1 MRSVHKLDGVEL
13 IEGLRWFI
21 ALAETE
27 QVTAASDMLRI
38 SQPTLSRRLARL
50 ERDLGGELFHRHG
63 RRLELNDRGRVLLEH
78 ARRASAELS
87 AAQREIAAFDS
98 PDRGTVRLGFLHSFG
113 TWLIPQLL
121 RSYRQHRPQVS
132 FSLYQD
138 AARALVDRIV
148 DGRDDLA
155 FVSPRPRTAL
165 VRWAPVTHQRLAL
178 AVPADHPLAGLRTL
192 DLAAASNEAFIGM
205 HEDYGMRRIFD
216 ELCAEAGFVPNVVFE
231 SSELA
236 TIGGLVSAALGVAVM
251 PWQEPQAWPE
261 GVILVPLRG
270 AGRDIGLVWAGTR
283 ALPSAAE
290 RFLEFAAHA
299 RDHAQ
304 FPHVEAAKRPSSM
317 VTDV

>member
-1 MRSVHKLDGVEL
+1 MEL
-13 IEGLRWFI
+13 IDGLRWFI

-50 ERDLGGELFHRHG
+50 ERDLGVELFDRHG

-87 AAQREIAAFDS
+87 AAQHEIASFDS
-98 PDRGTVRLGFLHSFG
+98 PDRGTVRLSFLHSFG
-113 TWLIPQLL
+113 TWLIPRVL
-121 RSYRQHRPQVS
+121 RAYREQRPRVS
-132 FSLYQD
+132 FTLYQD
-138 AARALVDRIV
+138 AAQALVERVV

-165 VRWAPVTHQRLAL
+165 VRWEPITHQWLAL
-178 AVPADHPLAGLRTL
+178 AVPTGHPLGEGTSL
-192 DLAAASNEAFIGM
+192 DLAAAANESFIVM

-236 TIGGLVSAALGVAVM
+236 TIGGLVSASLGVAVM
-251 PWQEPQAWPE
+251 PWQEPHSWPD
-261 GVILVPLRG
+261 GVSLVPLRG
-270 AGRDIGLVWAGTR
+270 AGRDIGLVWATGRT
-283 ALPSAAE
+283 LPPAAE
-290 RFLEFAAHA
+290 RFLKFTTDSQAIEPGETA
-299 RDHAQ
+299 
-304 FPHVEAAKRPSSM
+304 PPK

>member
-1 MRSVHKLDGVEL
+1 MEPTEL
-13 IEGLRWFI
+13 TGGLRWFI

-50 ERDLGGELFHRHG
+50 ERDLGGELFDRHG

-78 ARRASAELS
+78 ARRAAAEL
-87 AAQREIAAFDS
+87 AAARREIAAFDS

-113 TWLIPQLL
+113 TWLVPQVL
-121 RSYRQHRPQVS
+121 RAYREHRPRVS
-132 FSLYQD
+132 FTLYQD
-138 AARALVDRIV
+138 AAQALVDRIV

-155 FVSPRPRTAL
+155 FVSPRPRTSL
-165 VRWAPVTHQRLAL
+165 VRWTPITHQRLAL
-178 AVPADHPLAGLRTL
+178 AVPVGHPLAGQRTL
-192 DLAAASNEAFIGM
+192 DLAAASGEPFIGM

-216 ELCAEAGFVPNVVFE
+216 ELCAEAGFVPDVVFE

-251 PWQEPQAWPE
+251 PWQERRAWPE
-261 GVILVPLRG
+261 GVVLVPLRG
-270 AGRDIGLVWAGTR
+270 AGRDIGLVWSGGRT
-283 ALPSAAE
+283 LPPAAA
-290 RFLEFAAHA
+290 RFLEFAAGSRHTKGT
-299 RDHAQ
+299 
-304 FPHVEAAKRPSSM
+304 ETPSRE